1 MIIRQ
6 ELFWVRVQI
15 DTVAL
20 YPKLGYSVPIKLGL
34 ASLGKAG
41 KTYP

>member
-20 YPKLGYSVPIKLGL
+20 YPKLGYSVAIRLEQIDIGPAK
-34 ASLGKAG
+34 SK
-41 KTYP
+41 